1 MNNCSFQSF
10 KPYSFL
16 SWSFFFSFLRTF
28 TRMLNRNGN
37 KAGIPVTPLNLKG
50 TRLTLDHSTYGTALG
65 FW

>member
-1 MNNCSFQSF
+1 
-10 KPYSFL
+10 
-16 SWSFFFSFLRTF
+16 
-28 TRMLNRNGN
+28 MLNRNGN